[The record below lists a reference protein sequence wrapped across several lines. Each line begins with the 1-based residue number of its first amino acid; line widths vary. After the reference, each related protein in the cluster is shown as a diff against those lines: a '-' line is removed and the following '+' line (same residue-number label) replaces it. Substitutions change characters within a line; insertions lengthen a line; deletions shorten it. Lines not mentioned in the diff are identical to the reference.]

1 MSKLRITL
9 DAVKLLRSMVV
20 SCGNIE
26 CFTAIKVLESVGDTV
41 DFDVIAK
48 VPDYTYRLKAFERLE
63 KYAADNRLDVLD
75 VYDVAAYFGGDFHI
89 SIMDE
94 FTAHAGLARYF
105 GEAAGLV
112 THVLLPLSDS
122 KYINH
127 EFTVVFRN
135 TYCINPSEAGVPCF
149 HLGLVV
155 NVPLTAE
162 QVQSILD
169 MQYRNKT
176 FTGYLVE
183 TPKVIDIPKEYY
195 TALNCLVD
203 RTGDA
208 GVVGTN

>member
-1 MSKLRITL
+1 MSNLRITL

-26 CFTAIKVLESVGDTV
+26 CFEAIKVLESVDNTV
-41 DFDVIAK
+41 DFDTIAK
-48 VPDYTYRLKAFERLE
+48 VPNYSYRLKAFERLE
-63 KYAADNRLDVLD
+63 KYAAEKKLNVLA

-112 THVLLPLSDS
+112 THVLLPLSES

-127 EFTVVFRN
+127 EFEVEFRN
-135 TYCINPSEAGVPCF
+135 TYCINPREIGVPCF

-155 NVPLTAE
+155 NVPLTAKE
-162 QVQSILD
+162 VQSILEV
-169 MQYRNKT
+169 QYKNQT
-176 FTGYLVE
+176 FLGYLAA
-183 TPKVIDIPKEYY
+183 TPEVIDIPHEYY
-195 TALNCLVD
+195 TALNCLVSKSI
-203 RTGDA
+203 
-208 GVVGTN
+208 